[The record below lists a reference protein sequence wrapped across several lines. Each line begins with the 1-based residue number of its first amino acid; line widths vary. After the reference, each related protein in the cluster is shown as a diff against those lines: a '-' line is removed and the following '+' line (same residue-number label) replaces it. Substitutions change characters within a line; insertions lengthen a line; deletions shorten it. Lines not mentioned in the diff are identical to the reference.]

1 MTDEVLLEN
10 RDGILLVTM
19 NRPEKRNAMS
29 STMLRRLHEVFASVG
44 DDAAVRVVV
53 VRGSGRS
60 FCTGLDLGEMEAA
73 KKASGTI
80 ALTGIE
86 DVFRVLE
93 VVPQPTIAAVQG
105 EAIAGGCELALHCDI
120 RVAATNARLAMPLAK
135 LGISLPF
142 PLVQKLVERI
152 GSAATAELLFT
163 GEPSVGQ
170 RLYELGMVNRLVE
183 PEALDSTALDL
194 AARIAGNAPLSL
206 RALKKVIGR
215 TRAAS
220 QAIDY
225 RDLLDELQRVAASE
239 DMLEG
244 VRAIRE
250 KRKPKFQG
258 R

>member
-44 DDAAVRVVV
+44 QDAAVRVVV
-53 VRGSGRS
+53 VRGNGRS

-80 ALTGIE
+80 ALTGID

-120 RVAATNARLAMPLAK
+120 RVAAANARFAMPLAK
-135 LGISLPF
+135 LGLSVPF
-142 PLVQKLVERI
+142 PLVQKLVERL

-163 GEPSVGQ
+163 GEPYAGA

-183 PEALDSTALDL
+183 PDALDSTALDL
-194 AARIAGNAPLSL
+194 AARIASNAPLSL
-206 RALKKVIGR
+206 RALKKAIAR
-215 TRAAS
+215 TRAPS
-220 QAIDY
+220 QAIDF
-225 RDLLDELQRVAASE
+225 RDLLDEVRQLAASE

>member
-29 STMLRRLHEVFASVG
+29 STMLRRLHEVFATVG

-53 VRGSGRS
+53 VRGNGRS

-86 DVFRVLE
+86 DVFRTLE

-120 RVAATNARLAMPLAK
+120 RIAATNARFAMPLAK

-163 GEPSVGQ
+163 GEPYVGA

-183 PEALDSTALDL
+183 PETLDSTVLDL
-194 AARIAGNAPLSL
+194 AGRIAGNAPLSL
-206 RALKKVIGR
+206 RALKKVIAR
-215 TRAAS
+215 TRGPA

-225 RDLLDELQRVAASE
+225 RDLLDDLQRLAASE

-250 KRKPKFQG
+250 KRKPKFKG
-258 R
+258 C